1 MVVFNNYFGDLLC
14 LILMKKVV
22 LFVLIQKNNF
32 KQFDDV
38 FKFADLFIRLF
49 DMNFNKNYCEYNNI
63 IKFNPIKFKYAPIK
77 LKSKHKG
84 LEIFEADELIHFRVR
99 GFKVDDI
106 NPKIEELLNLL
117 DNVINHFEL
126 FEKQRADFL
135 YKKYLEDKEELKFA
149 TKSLTQF
156 INLNRHYV
164 TSDGMCKLFY
174 EYVKL
179 NKNGYISWVR
189 KYKENNR
196 CYFIT
201 KSELKRIVE
210 DMKNAIKEQVKI

>member
-1 MVVFNNYFGDLLC
+1 M
-14 LILMKKVV
+14 
-22 LFVLIQKNNF
+22 LF
-32 KQFDDV
+32 
-38 FKFADLFIRLF
+38 
-49 DMNFNKNYCEYNNI
+49 
-63 IKFNPIKFKYAPIK
+63 
-77 LKSKHKG
+77 
-84 LEIFEADELIHFRVR
+84 
-99 GFKVDDI
+99 
-106 NPKIEELLNLL
+106 
-117 DNVINHFEL
+117 NHFEL

-179 NKNGYISWVR
+179 NKNGYRSWVR
-189 KYKENNR
+189 KYKENNS

-210 DMKNAIKEQVKI
+210 DMKKCY